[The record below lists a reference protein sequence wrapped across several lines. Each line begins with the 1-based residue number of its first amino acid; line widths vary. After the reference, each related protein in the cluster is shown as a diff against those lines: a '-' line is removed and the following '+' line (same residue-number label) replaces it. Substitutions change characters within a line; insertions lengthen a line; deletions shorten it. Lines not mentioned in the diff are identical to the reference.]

1 MELRSGRFGKF
12 IASVNYPDVKF
23 VLNLD
28 RKGGIKLPA
37 PPPLEIEEE
46 CEKCGKT
53 CYLRDGKRGPWIGC
67 SAFPK
72 CRGRVA
78 YSKLPEERKEALEK
92 ALGTHLKANPQP
104 ELVRQDGTPITEGM
118 LATDLLVPG
127 GSVVLEIH
135 PDAEG
140 EQD

>member
-1 MELRSGRFGKF
+1 MTANEGLGSGVRPF
-12 IASVNYPDVKF
+12 P
-23 VLNLD
+23 
-28 RKGGIKLPA
+28 
-37 PPPLEIEEE
+37 
-46 CEKCGKT
+46 
-53 CYLRDGKRGPWIGC
+53 
-67 SAFPK
+67 SAGDES
-72 CRGRVA
+72 RIQE
-78 YSKLPEERKEALEK
+78 LPEERKEALEK

>member
-1 MELRSGRFGKF
+1 M
-12 IASVNYPDVKF
+12 
-23 VLNLD
+23 D

-46 CEKCGKT
+46 CEKCGKH

-78 YSKLPEERKEALEK
+78 YSKLPDERKEALEK

-104 ELVRQDGTPITEGM
+104 ELVRKDGTPITEGM

-140 EQD
+140 DHD